1 MSRGYW
7 VSAHS
12 NLPDAD
18 KYAEYAALAVP
29 AIEKLGGRFI
39 VKGMTETAVENGLIG
54 FRTIVVEFDSYS
66 QAIDAYHSEEY
77 QAAVKKLDGTLD
89 RDFRIMES

>member
-1 MSRGYW
+1 
-7 VSAHS
+7 
-12 NLPDAD
+12 
-18 KYAEYAALAVP
+18 
-29 AIEKLGGRFI
+29 
-39 VKGMTETAVENGLIG
+39 MTETAVENGLIG